1 MPFNKSWKLN
11 IQTQITLVIVPLI
24 FMFYFC
30 YYSFDYSL
38 FILNSGERDQ
48 QVNKPGF
55 WFN

>member
-30 YYSFDYSL
+30 YHFFDYSL

>member
-30 YYSFDYSL
+30 YHFFDYSL

-48 QVNKPGF
+48 RVNKPGF